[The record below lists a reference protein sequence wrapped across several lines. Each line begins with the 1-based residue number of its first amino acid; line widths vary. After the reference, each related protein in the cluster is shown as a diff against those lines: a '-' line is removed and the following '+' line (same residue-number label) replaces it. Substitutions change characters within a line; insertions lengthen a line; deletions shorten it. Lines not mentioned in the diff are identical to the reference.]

1 MVRRLRSPGLAFHKG
16 DSFMAK
22 SVLFVTA
29 ALALAVTA
37 AASAEV
43 AKNSANYMMPGCR
56 DFLDLRS

>member
-1 MVRRLRSPGLAFHKG
+1 MTEGTIMSARIVES
-16 DSFMAK
+16 
-22 SVLFVTA
+22 LFGA